1 MAVVYQHRRL
11 DTNEIFYIGIGKTI
25 ARSKSKKSR
34 NRYWHH
40 IVEKHGY
47 DIEILHSNITWDEAC
62 EFEMSYIKQYG
73 RQDLGTGILVNMTD
87 GGDGSFN
94 VIISEESRK
103 KISNTHKDKPL
114 SVEHRAKIGNGN
126 KGKNPNKNHSKE
138 WIEEHSKKMK
148 GKNHPNFGKTIKKE
162 IVLKYSGENCVTS
175 KLKNEDVLYIRKYYI
190 KYHPEFGSKQLSIKF
205 GIQQRQ
211 LTDIIRRKSWKHI

>member
-11 DTNEIFYIGIGKTI
+11 DTNEIFYIGIGLTI
-25 ARSKSKKSR
+25 SRSKSKKSR
-34 NRYWHH
+34 NIYWHR
-40 IVEKHGY
+40 IVEKYGY
-47 DIEILHSNITWDEAC
+47 DIEILHTGISWEQAC
-62 EFEMSYIKQYG
+62 ELEMMYIKKYG
-73 RQDLGTGILVNMTD
+73 RKDLGLGLLVNMTD

-103 KISNTHKDKPL
+103 KISKTHKDKPL
-114 SVEHRAKIGNGN
+114 SAEHRAKIGNGN

-148 GKNHPNFGKTIKKE
+148 GENHPNFGKKRNKE
-162 IVLKYSGENCVTS
+162 IVLKCSGENCVTS
-175 KLKNEDVLYIRKYYI
+175 KLKNEDVLYIRNVYI
-190 KYHPEFGSKQLSIKF
+190 KYHPEFGSKPLSIKF